1 MPPAGFSEQCTVAV
15 VGAGPAGMAAAT
27 LAAEL
32 GLDAALIDARPR
44 PAGRTRAAIA
54 VSPDPGLLFTDS
66 DARRA
71 LRVDALARAG
81 ARFIGDAA
89 VVSVARNEVGFEIA
103 LAVDGKP
110 ATIRAR
116 KLIVAAAEQDR
127 PFPIPG
133 WSLPGVMTAGEAQ
146 AGFMSAGR
154 IPSGRT
160 MLAGC
165 GPFIY
170 LVAWQLLQA
179 GVELVGIVDT
189 LQRSRLFRALPYAWG
204 FARSPYYKEQAA
216 ILQEI
221 NERVALFRG
230 ATAIA
235 ALGNERLASVRFVAN
250 GTATTLLTDE
260 LLLHQGFVP
269 DVALSG
275 ALGCDHRW
283 DGALMCWK
291 PRVDRWGASSIADI
305 YIAGDAAGMADVVA
319 AEHRG
324 RLAAVAAA
332 ATPGSADTREAR
344 AAPDFAGLA
353 RASQGRAFND
363 TLYLPAKQ
371 FRIASGAT
379 IVCRCEGVAAQDI
392 VAAVRDGCDSSEM
405 IRTALRCG
413 AGRCQGRLCGLP
425 INELIARERGV
436 RPCDTEML
444 RARFPMAPAD

>member
-1 MPPAGFSEQCTVAV
+1 MPAADLPEQCTVAV

-32 GLDAALIDARPR
+32 GLDVALIDSQPR
-44 PAGRTRAAIA
+44 PGRRTRAATA
-54 VSPDPGLLFTDS
+54 VSPDPGLLLADS
-66 DARRA
+66 DAHGA
-71 LRVDALARAG
+71 PQVDALARSG
-81 ARFIGDAA
+81 ARFIGAAA
-89 VVSVARNEVGFEIA
+89 VVSVARNDVGFEIG

-110 ATIRAR
+110 ATIRAS
-116 KLIVAAAEQDR
+116 KLIVATRVQER

-133 WSLPGVMTAGEAQ
+133 WTLPGVMTAGSAQ
-146 AGFMSAGR
+146 VQFTGAGR

-275 ALGCDHRW
+275 ALGCDHQW
-283 DGALMCWK
+283 DDALMCWK

-305 YIAGDAAGMADVVA
+305 YIAGDAAGMAGAVA

-324 RLAAVAAA
+324 RLAAVAVA
-332 ATPGSADTREAR
+332 ATQGPADALEAR

-353 RASQGRAFND
+353 RASRGRAFND

-371 FRIASGAT
+371 FRIANGAT
-379 IVCRCEGVAAQDI
+379 ILCRCEGVAAKDI
-392 VAAVRDGCDSSEM
+392 VAAARDGCDSSEK

-436 RPCDTEML
+436 RPRDTAML